1 MKKRGPKPQFTLD
14 DVLDAASDIIG
25 DQGYPAL
32 SMSAVARTMG
42 TSVSGLYRY
51 VEGLEPLL
59 VALQTRAIA
68 GYCTGLTERL
78 ASFDEVNRNR
88 KPTKKAALE
97 RVILTFG
104 YYAEH
109 ARTFPTRH
117 RSLSAFLSAPT
128 PVLSEASAREVDTT
142 LGSVINLG
150 VACLREARA
159 CGALREGDDEQRTYQ
174 LWAAM
179 HGLDHFEKRDRILPP
194 SLQSAE
200 LRAQMLQDLLV
211 GFGAPRG
218 LMTELGRSSM

>member
-97 RVILTFG
+97 RVILTLVITRST
-104 YYAEH
+104 H
-109 ARTFPTRH
+109 APFRR
-117 RSLSAFLSAPT
+117 
-128 PVLSEASAREVDTT
+128 
-142 LGSVINLG
+142 GI
-150 VACLREARA
+150 
-159 CGALREGDDEQRTYQ
+159 ALFR
-174 LWAAM
+174 L
-179 HGLDHFEKRDRILPP
+179 FCLPP
-194 SLQSAE
+194 PRYSAKPPHVKSTPRSVPSSTSG
-200 LRAQMLQDLLV
+200 LLAFGRPVRA
-211 GFGAPRG
+211 APFVKATMSNGPTNYGPRCTG
-218 LMTELGRSSM
+218 WTTSRSVTESFRHPCKAPN